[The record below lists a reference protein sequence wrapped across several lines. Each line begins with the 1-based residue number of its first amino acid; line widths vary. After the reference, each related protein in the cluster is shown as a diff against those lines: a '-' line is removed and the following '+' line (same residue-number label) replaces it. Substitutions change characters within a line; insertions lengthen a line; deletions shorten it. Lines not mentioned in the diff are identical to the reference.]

1 MPSQLYDTVRCLR
14 QARSRRLGALQ
25 RKVPVLHL
33 VLLSLLGGIMLMS
46 FPISV
51 GVECA
56 SSIIATATATTA
68 RRGGSVVAESMIND
82 IGGIGAGIGGIAV
95 TMQSMLFGI
104 ATFAVVLSKM
114 VLIEL
119 WRMKSRGAYSVDKVL
134 RVMVRG
140 LQCELD
146 ERMVDATTQ
155 PPNSNNDDNN

>member
-1 MPSQLYDTVRCLR
+1 
-14 QARSRRLGALQ
+14 
-25 RKVPVLHL
+25 
-33 VLLSLLGGIMLMS
+33 MLMS

-51 GVECA
+51 GVESA
-56 SSIIATATATTA
+56 SSYIIATAGVAVGGGGGGEGGGGNNVIVKSIIN
-68 RRGGSVVAESMIND
+68 RGGV
-82 IGGIGAGIGGIAV
+82 GGGGGVV

-104 ATFAVVLSKM
+104 ATFAVVMSKM

-146 ERMVDATTQ
+146 ERMVDATQQLTS
-155 PPNSNNDDNN
+155 SN

>member
-1 MPSQLYDTVRCLR
+1 
-14 QARSRRLGALQ
+14 
-25 RKVPVLHL
+25 
-33 VLLSLLGGIMLMS
+33 MLAS

-51 GVECA
+51 GVERA
-56 SSIIATATATTA
+56 SSYIIATAGVAGG
-68 RRGGSVVAESMIND
+68 RGGGRGGNNVIVKSIINRGVVV
-82 IGGIGAGIGGIAV
+82 GGGGGGGGVV

-104 ATFAVVLSKM
+104 ATFAVVMSKM

-146 ERMVDATTQ
+146 ERMVDAT
-155 PPNSNNDDNN
+155 SN